1 VDGEELF
8 QGLSLAVKNK
18 KNIFEKTIEE
28 VEYINR

>member
-8 QGLSLAVKNK
+8 KRLSLAVKNK